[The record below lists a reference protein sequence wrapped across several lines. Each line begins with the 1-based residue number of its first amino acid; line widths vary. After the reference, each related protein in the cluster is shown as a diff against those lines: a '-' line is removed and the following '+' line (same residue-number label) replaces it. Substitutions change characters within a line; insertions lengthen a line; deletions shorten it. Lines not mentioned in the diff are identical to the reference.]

1 MNQNS
6 RALTIRNPTLSL
18 YAFHLRHSLRE
29 DSSQVEKNALAL
41 WEQCVLLGELLNVN
55 SIASLKST
63 LVCYEGNPIVYN
75 PILEEK
81 YLEQKYHDRHSSLPL
96 DLLEPRPILKFQVPT
111 PANKPECWGEIYPL
125 RIHDTYAL
133 DFTLRY
139 KESVDINLLNHLN
152 PNGYLLSSWM
162 RPSLGETL
170 LLFAESLNDS
180 DDYQSLADDCVKALL
195 SETIASQVT
204 CVAQGKLF
212 GNPIFEYE
220 NEQEAPTQRIHLWV
234 WLKPPSNSIALP
246 KETNGYLLNLLM
258 CRSKILF
265 AYHQARQ
272 CYWQAR
278 RFYSQLEAKAQIFDN
293 LPTDSAP
300 RLEKL
305 KELLTNLSPL
315 GFQYARTLRDM
326 LDSDSS
332 ILTNTKNYNTWLS
345 KIDQKSQEKFGDDDL
360 EFLKDFHNRTCLR
373 LHEQIQTDLKYL
385 SPGRDMFQQAIALS
399 RGMVEIDQASRDRL
413 RQEELRLQQQREEEK
428 RFQQENLE
436 KERERQRQEE
446 LQRQQ
451 QLEKE
456 RERNFQ
462 TTVFAV
468 GAGLSVGGIVI
479 SASSQ
484 VTQNNPIQLP
494 LSPTASVSPHPFIL
508 WVFGSIISGLVAA
521 WITWY
526 VTKSWQK

>member
-6 RALTIRNPTLSL
+6 RGLQIRNPSLTL
-18 YAFHLRHSLRE
+18 YAFHLRHSLSEGSNQVKE
-29 DSSQVEKNALAL
+29 DAEHL
-41 WEQCVLLGELLNVN
+41 WEQCVELGKQLNVN
-55 SIASLKST
+55 PIASLKSK
-63 LVCYEGNPIVYN
+63 LVCYEGNPNFYN
-75 PILEEK
+75 PTLEEK
-81 YLEQKYHDRHSSLPL
+81 ALEQKYHNKHSSLPL
-96 DLLEPRPILKFQVPT
+96 NLLEQTPILNFQVPT
-111 PANKPECWGEIYPL
+111 PPNSPECWGEFYPL
-125 RIHDTYAL
+125 RIHDTYAV

-139 KESVDINLLNHLN
+139 NESVDINLLNQLN

-195 SETIASQVT
+195 STTIASQVS

-212 GNPIFEYE
+212 GNPVFEYE
-220 NEQEAPTQRIHLWV
+220 NEQEAPNQHIHLWV
-234 WLKPPSNSIALP
+234 WLKLPSNSIDLP
-246 KETNGYLLNLLM
+246 KETKYLLNLVM

-278 RFYSQLEAKAQIFDN
+278 QLYSQLEEKAQIFYN

-305 KELLTNLSPL
+305 NKLLTNLSPI
-315 GFQYARTLRDM
+315 GFKYVRTLRDM

-332 ILTNTKNYNTWLS
+332 ILTNQKNYNIWLS
-345 KIDQKSQEKFGDDDL
+345 KIDKKSQEKFSDDDL
-360 EFLKDFHNRTCLR
+360 EFLKNFHNRTCLR
-373 LHEQIQTDLKYL
+373 HEQIQTDLKYL

-399 RGMVEIDQASRDRL
+399 RGIVEIDQAERD
-413 RQEELRLQQQREEEK
+413 E
-428 RFQQENLE
+428 QQE
-436 KERERQRQEE
+436 K
-446 LQRQQ
+446 
-451 QLEKE
+451 LEKE

-484 VTQNNPIQLP
+484 VTDNNPIRLP
-494 LSPTASVSPHPFIL
+494 FSPTASVSPHPFIL

-526 VTKSWQK
+526 ITKYWQKHSANG